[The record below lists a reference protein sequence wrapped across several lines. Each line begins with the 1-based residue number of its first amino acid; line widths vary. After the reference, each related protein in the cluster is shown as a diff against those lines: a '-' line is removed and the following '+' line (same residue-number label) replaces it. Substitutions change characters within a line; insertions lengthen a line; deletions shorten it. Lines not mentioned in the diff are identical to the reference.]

1 MESASTT
8 NMCKQQPLKNQIPI
22 SQQHIDNLVNK
33 LNLSQENAE
42 KLENE
47 LKVWLEPGVKL
58 KAKGLYHDP
67 KDQFRQFFEANNDNT
82 MVYCNNIDKIMQAM
96 DVSEYK
102 ALDWRLFIDSSEN
115 NIKMA
120 LLNKDDRKPPIPIA
134 YQKTVVR
141 IGEDMHLCDKM
152 KSLLQ
157 IIEYDKHQWKISCD
171 LGTMGVLFGHRKFLE
186 KHCFLCWWNGGGY
199 YQSPYES
206 EVDKSDE
213 VMKNALVSEESILMS
228 PLYIKLALVESFI
241 KVVAKRPEVID
252 GLQKIYPN
260 FDEEQ
265 LKQGL

>member
-8 NMCKQQPLKNQIPI
+8 NMCKQQPLKKQIQI
-22 SQQHIDNLVNK
+22 SQQHIDNLVDK

-47 LKVWLEPGVKL
+47 LKIWLEPGVK
-58 KAKGLYHDP
+58 AKGLYNDP
-67 KDQFRQFFEANNDNT
+67 KDQFRQFFEANDDNT
-82 MVYCNNIDKIMQAM
+82 MVYCNNIGKIMQAM

-120 LLNKDDRKPPIPIA
+120 LLNNDNRKPLIPIA
-134 YQKTVVR
+134 YQKTVAR

-157 IIEYDKHQWKISCD
+157 IIEYDKHQWKMSCD
-171 LGTMGVLFGHRKFLE
+171 LETVGVLFGRRKFSGR
-186 KHCFLCWWNGGGY
+186 HCFLCWWNGGGY

-206 EVDKSDE
+206 EVDKLSDK
-213 VMKNALVSEESILMS
+213 VMKNAFVSEESIQMS

-241 KVVAKRPEVID
+241 KVVAKRPEVFD
-252 GLQKIYPN
+252 GLQNIYPN
-260 FDEEQ
+260 FDKEQ
-265 LKQGL
+265 LKQGV